1 MSRKYRE
8 LQTESCGIRW
18 VSDGSIDVKKNFQVS
33 MNNYFS
39 LSNEMTFIIVFNMLY
54 TRDRHQLFELLC
66 LQLTSIILAYREGI
80 KEMTRSVEDGGE
92 EFYKPEEFLN
102 CKLSSESL
110 IKFNLNSSQ
119 TSSMATKGSQKL
131 PTLLR
136 HLSSRCAIIFR
147 PSR

>member
-1 MSRKYRE
+1 MNRKYRE

-18 VSDGSIDVKKNFQVS
+18 VSDGSIDVKKNFHVS
-33 MNNYFS
+33 MGNYFS

-80 KEMTRSVEDGGE
+80 KEMTRCVDDDGE

-102 CKLSSESL
+102 CKL
-110 IKFNLNSSQ
+110 K
-119 TSSMATKGSQKL
+119 
-131 PTLLR
+131 
-136 HLSSRCAIIFR
+136 
-147 PSR
+147 